1 MLKMALLLSL
11 ISGFS
16 GSTNF
21 PFNTPNVVSHFD
33 GSNPSHFSE
42 KILAQQTQNP
52 RLETEGF
59 LFEFTGCKLA
69 GDNRICDFTVVN
81 QQQRRYLYI
90 CAPKT
95 KIVDSAG
102 RELIAS
108 QVVLGAKK
116 AGGCVRNQLSTNIPT
131 KASATFNG
139 LIGSN
144 IILFDINASKFNVE
158 FKQQ

>member
-16 GSTNF
+16 GSTHF
-21 PFNTPNVVSHFD
+21 PFNTPNFVYHFD
-33 GSNPSHFSE
+33 GRNPFHFSE

-52 RLETEGF
+52 ILEREGF
-59 LFEFTGCKLA
+59 LFEFAGCKST
-69 GDNRICDFTVVN
+69 GDNITCDFTVVN
-81 QQQRRYLYI
+81 QQQRRYLSI
-90 CAPKT
+90 CARNT

-116 AGGCVRNQLSTNIPT
+116 VGACVKNQLSTNIPT